1 MYYSIV
7 YVIKLGFF
15 IRKDVDMK
23 YIIPMAVGAVIGYIT
38 NWFAI
43 KMLFRP
49 HYEKRIFGI
58 RLPFTPGLIP
68 KEKSRIARSTGHTI
82 GEYLLSPEIIIE
94 SVSNNGNDKKFEKWV
109 KKNIL
114 KLKESNLSIRDLF
127 SNLEEGKFEKT
138 LDGIE
143 NSIVKFVELE
153 VEKWSSGPG
162 NYGENQEH
170 NEKQIDL
177 EDQVVQQN
185 HHEQN
190 NGKMA
195 IKELLPG
202 DVIIKI
208 REYIDNHN
216 EDIVEVLRYSFR
228 TPSIEFKIKSSI
240 TEIVS
245 QNVSKIITRFVS
257 EEIIVDKIYK
267 IMENYLYNPR
277 SNGDINF
284 ALNISIDKLLENEI
298 PMDKVY
304 EGVSNVIYHNI
315 RDFVDKPISEILGNV
330 EEEMV
335 DKIAN
340 FSRLSFEW
348 FVKNKLPDI
357 VELFNISKIIEDEIN
372 AFDVAFAEELILEI
386 ASKELKAITWL
397 GALLGGIMGILMPFL
412 SALSV

>member
-162 NYGENQEH
+162 NYGE
-170 NEKQIDL
+170 
-177 EDQVVQQN
+177 
-185 HHEQN
+185 
-190 NGKMA
+190 MA
-195 IKELLPG
+195 IKEVLPE
-202 DVIIKI
+202 DIVIKI
-208 REYIDNHN
+208 RKYIDNHN
-216 EDIVEVLRYSFR
+216 EDIVEVLRDSFR

-277 SNGDINF
+277 INGDINF

-304 EGVSNVIYHNI
+304 EGVSNVIHHNI
-315 RDFVDKPISEILGNV
+315 RDFVDKPISEILGSMG
-330 EEEMV
+330 EDMV

>member
-127 SNLEEGKFEKT
+127 SNLEEGKFEKA

-153 VEKWSSGPG
+153 VEKWSSGAG
-162 NYGENQEH
+162 NYEENPEY

-177 EDQVVQQN
+177 EEQVVEQN

-195 IKELLPG
+195 IKELLPE
-202 DVIIKI
+202 DVIINI

-216 EDIVEVLRYSFR
+216 EDIVGFLKDSFR

-277 SNGDINF
+277 INGDINF

-304 EGVSNVIYHNI
+304 EGVSNVIHHNI